1 MNIETNYHKD
11 WQNNR
16 MNFILS
22 MYPKEF
28 FKDKKILEL
37 GSYNGYFGECF
48 RKMGAYV
55 LSIEGRPEN
64 VTSIKNNFPELLIEC
79 RDLDTNTWEWGE
91 WDIIIN
97 FGLIYH
103 LEKHHKEHLENCI
116 NNCNLL
122 FLESVIYDSNQSEIF
137 FKNESGGDQSLS
149 DVGGTPSTSY
159 VEDILNNLNSKF
171 TKYTTSNLN
180 GIYHHYDWVDTGLKN
195 YDGWARRF
203 WVVENNQK

>member
-1 MNIETNYHKD
+1 MNVETNYHKD

-16 MNFILS
+16 INFILS

-37 GSYNGYFGECF
+37 GSFNGYFGESF
-48 RKMGAYV
+48 RRMGASV

-64 VTSIKNNFPELLIEC
+64 VISIRNNFPELSIEC

-159 VEDILNNLNSKF
+159 VEDILNNLNTKF

>member
-1 MNIETNYHKD
+1 MNVETNYHKD

-16 MNFILS
+16 INFILS

-37 GSYNGYFGECF
+37 GSFNGYFGESF
-48 RKMGAYV
+48 RRMGASV

-64 VTSIKNNFPELLIEC
+64 VISIRNNFPELLIEC

-159 VEDILNNLNSKF
+159 VEDILNNLNTKF

>member
-1 MNIETNYHKD
+1 MNVETNYHKD

-16 MNFILS
+16 INFILS

-37 GSYNGYFGECF
+37 GSFNGYFGESF
-48 RKMGAYV
+48 RRMGASV

-64 VTSIKNNFPELLIEC
+64 VISIRNNFPELLIEC

-159 VEDILNNLNSKF
+159 VEDILNNLNTKF

-203 WVVENNQK
+203 WVVVNNQK

>member
-1 MNIETNYHKD
+1 M
-11 WQNNR
+11 
-16 MNFILS
+16 
-22 MYPKEF
+22 
-28 FKDKKILEL
+28 
-37 GSYNGYFGECF
+37 GSFNGYFGESF
-48 RKMGAYV
+48 RRMGASV

-64 VTSIKNNFPELLIEC
+64 VISIRNNFPELSIEC

-159 VEDILNNLNSKF
+159 VEDILNNLNTKF